1 MSNEE
6 AVPLTNASDVFFGAG
21 LMGVMLMLSGE
32 DDSRESQIRAVEWFQ
47 EGSSSP
53 ALKEW
58 CEYQLILL
66 TDEDYSV
73 PFVSMSDFAKL
84 TVAYVRENDDPSM
97 IYACLLASA
106 QFEAGNA
113 FAEGLEGVVLR
124 QYCRGFLGIDPP
136 EYESVPGHR
145 DEMSRAVFKLVT
157 AYNLYTNI
165 VLLGVNNEAVVGML
179 PHIVAD
185 SRMLVDVM
193 NKHEGTND

>member
-6 AVPLTNASDVFFGAG
+6 TVPLTNASDVFFGVG

-32 DDSRESQIRAVEWFQ
+32 DDSRESQIRAVEYFQ

-73 PFVSMSDFAKL
+73 PFVSMNDFAKL
-84 TVAYVRENDDPSM
+84 TVAYIRDNDDPSM
-97 IYACLLASA
+97 IYACLLAGA

-124 QYCRGFLGIDPP
+124 QYCENFLGVDAPVYNP
-136 EYESVPGHR
+136 TSDHSDDV
-145 DEMSRAVFKLVT
+145 SRMVFKLVT
-157 AYNLYTNI
+157 AYNLYTTI
-165 VLLGVNNEAVVGML
+165 LLMGRGNEAVVGML
-179 PHIVAD
+179 PRIVED
-185 SRMLVDVM
+185 SRMLVEVM
-193 NKHEGTND
+193 NKHEENQ